1 MLKDYEKRHFVKED
15 GTLDFTTNVSVITQL
30 TTERYH
36 LRLKGEVTHFEKNM
50 IILPFDYL

>member
-1 MLKDYEKRHFVKED
+1 LLKDYEKRHFVKED